1 MIYKSYTVLLR
12 LSNRVEETYFLRE
25 IFQRTV
31 ARWSERQKHAT
42 RVPFLVSESYWRGSN
57 HPGRSESVHH
67 CSTPTS
73 SIVRPFL
80 RWPIGPQDLVLS
92 NHSHLGRRPRYHF
105 FFLLHPFELWC
116 PRMLWLSGMPFSLSF
131 NPFLSF
137 YCITIR
143 WKFEKQDPFLIIFE
157 LFIRKK
163 KLAGKNSKDL
173 SILNI
178 FFNLFFFIKYSIL
191 RRIFN
196 IMERK

>member
-105 FFLLHPFELWC
+105 FFSSPSVRTMMSTYVMIIGHAIF
-116 PRMLWLSGMPFSLSF
+116 SIFQSLSF
-131 NPFLSF
+131 FLLHNHSLKIWEARSISDNF
-137 YCITIR
+137 
-143 WKFEKQDPFLIIFE
+143 WII
-157 LFIRKK
+157 
-163 KLAGKNSKDL
+163 
-173 SILNI
+173 
-178 FFNLFFFIKYSIL
+178 YT
-191 RRIFN
+191 
-196 IMERK
+196 